1 MFVSIIFILATKFF
15 KWSIMAGKFKVL
27 IVWILCLGS
36 LALQAQQN
44 FNCFTI
50 VAGKKATA
58 DGSVL
63 LAHNEDDYAEGME
76 IFFNVYQVP
85 AQKADVAVSNKGK
98 KTQNAE
104 GNLAYLW
111 IEMPGMHFSD
121 SYMNEYGVVI
131 VSDACPSREDKPR
144 LTDGGITWELRNT
157 MARQATSARHA
168 VEIAR
173 KLILEK
179 GYNSS
184 GRTYCIADPQEAW
197 MLSVVNGKHFVAL
210 RIPDTAVAIIPNYYT
225 ITTFDTAD
233 HENVITS
240 PGLIDYAIQ
249 RGWYNPKTDGP
260 FNFRKAYGSKESLG
274 HMVNIG
280 RMWAGVN
287 LLAPR
292 GYDLKEDFPWAF
304 TPREPI
310 SVVNLMDVLRNH
322 YEGTA
327 LEPLLGE
334 KLSNPHEAD
343 PGSICAQYT
352 RYGMVAHLQSGLPRD
367 LGNVIWLSP
376 MRPCSHAY
384 VPFMVGMKEM
394 PAGIAA
400 KDYSFALQNHL
411 KAPKE
416 PRNEFPKLDYW
427 KFEKHALSLDKH
439 YREHGV
445 ESRKMAT
452 EQSQITFN
460 MFIEFQQQALALY
473 KENPDQAR
481 NLLEKFCLDSWQGLL
496 EELNKQQPEREEA
509 TGNAPEIL
517 APSDPRKVTLPVK

>member
-1 MFVSIIFILATKFF
+1 MQ
-15 KWSIMAGKFKVL
+15 GKFKVL
-27 IVWILCLGS
+27 NVLIFCLVG

-63 LAHNEDDYAEGME
+63 LAHNEDDYAEGMD

-85 AQKADVAVSNKGK
+85 AQKADLIFSKTGK
-98 KTQNAE
+98 KTQNVE
-104 GNLAYLW
+104 GNIAYLW
-111 IEMPGMHFSD
+111 LEMPGMHFSD
-121 SYMNEYGVVI
+121 SYMNDYGVVV

-173 KLILEK
+173 KLLLEK

-184 GRTYCIADPQEAW
+184 GRTYCIADPNEAW
-197 MLSVVNGKHFVAL
+197 MLSVVHGKHFVAL
-210 RIPDTAVAIIPNYYT
+210 RIPDTGVVIIPNCYT
-225 ITTFDTAD
+225 ITTFDTSD

-240 PGLIDYAIQ
+240 PGLIEYAIE

-260 FNFRKAYGSKESLG
+260 FNFRMAYGSKESLG
-274 HMVNIG
+274 HLVNVG

-287 LLAPR
+287 LLAPK
-292 GYDLKEDFPWAF
+292 GYELKEGFPWAF
-304 TPREPI
+304 SPREPI
-310 SVVNLMDVLRNH
+310 SVLTLMDVLRNH

-327 LEPLLGE
+327 LQPKLDD
-334 KLSNPHEAD
+334 KLSNPHEAY

-367 LGNVIWLSP
+367 LGCVLWLSP
-376 MRPCSHAY
+376 MRPCSHPF

-394 PAGIAA
+394 PMGIAHN
-400 KDYSFALQNHL
+400 DYMYALQNHMSVVDNL
-411 KAPKE
+411 REKFAT
-416 PRNEFPKLDYW
+416 LDYW
-427 KFEKHALSLDKH
+427 KFEEDALLIDKQ
-439 YREHGV
+439 YKVLGLSARKQAV
-445 ESRKMAT
+445 EVTHNYLKRFYELQRSGLEK
-452 EQSQITFN
+452 
-460 MFIEFQQQALALY
+460 Y
-473 KENPDQAR
+473 KENPLAAKQDLW
-481 NLLEKFCLDSWQGLL
+481 NFSLEAWQEMIISLNSRQPLKDILD
-496 EELNKQQPEREEA
+496 A
-509 TGNAPEIL
+509 EIFQEIT
-517 APSDPRKVTLPVK
+517 PIDPRQITIPRK